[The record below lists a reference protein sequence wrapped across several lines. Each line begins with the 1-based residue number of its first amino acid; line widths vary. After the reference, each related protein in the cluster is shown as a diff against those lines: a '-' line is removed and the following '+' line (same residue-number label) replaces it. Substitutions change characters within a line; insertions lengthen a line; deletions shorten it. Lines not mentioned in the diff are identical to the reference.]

1 MHAAVEN
8 CCWWRVSALS
18 SNRLAAFFNVFAS
31 HCLVSPQEACFQPT
45 DRLAASSST
54 RYLGIQTSL
63 LSTTIYGLYR
73 ITGGIMSNLEQV
85 LRQLRDERGRAEQQL
100 QQLQSAIAA
109 LEGVEGGSTSRGRSG
124 KGRVVSILAR
134 QRMAEAQRAR
144 WARARQGSAGTKST
158 AKPASKRQ
166 LSAGARR
173 RIAAAQRARWA
184 KFRAERQKK
193 AA

>member
-1 MHAAVEN
+1 
-8 CCWWRVSALS
+8 
-18 SNRLAAFFNVFAS
+18 
-31 HCLVSPQEACFQPT
+31 
-45 DRLAASSST
+45 
-54 RYLGIQTSL
+54 
-63 LSTTIYGLYR
+63 
-73 ITGGIMSNLEQV
+73 MSNLEQV
-85 LRQLRDERGRAEQQL
+85 LRQLREERGRAEQQL

-109 LEGVEGGSTSRGRSG
+109 LEGVEQGATSRGRSG

-144 WARARQGSAGTKST
+144 WARTRHGSAATKST

-184 KFRAERQKK
+184 KFRAEREKK